1 MEGCVYKVNCVIW
14 SKGKWSIEFTSR
26 RIDSEIPKDRTI
38 YVEVSS
44 KPKGPVDVQPHF
56 VEVEEMPEFPG
67 GEAAMMT
74 WINKNL
80 KYPDEA
86 RALKSEGHVRVRF
99 YIDTKG
105 KTQEIV
111 VMKSDNPLF
120 DNEAIRIISV
130 MSEWKPGKQGGQLVD
145 VYKMVTID
153 FKLN

>member
-1 MEGCVYKVNCVIW
+1 M
-14 SKGKWSIEFTSR
+14 
-26 RIDSEIPKDRTI
+26 
-38 YVEVSS
+38 
-44 KPKGPVDVQPHF
+44 
-56 VEVEEMPEFPG
+56 
-67 GEAAMMT
+67 
-74 WINKNL
+74 
-80 KYPDEA
+80 
-86 RALKSEGHVRVRF
+86 RF

-130 MSEWKPGKQGGQLVD
+130 MPEWKPGKQGGQLVD